1 MAYAINTPEGT
12 RDRLFAECREPPRVK
27 FLVHFGGGELSRAL
41 KAVDEHAVG
50 TCELS
55 PCENLDETERLAR
68 EKGAGAVLVLEKGTE
83 RVVQL

>member
-1 MAYAINTPEGT
+1 M
-12 RDRLFAECREPPRVK
+12 
-27 FLVHFGGGELSRAL
+27 
-41 KAVDEHAVG
+41 KAVDEHAAG